1 MFNFI
6 TKTIYFAHLG
16 TLFIYALRR
25 LTQTPVFS
33 KKFKYLGDVEDTV
46 LKNILHCVVV
56 RGKRWGCWITV
67 HPGRVKKEINF
78 YVIYIYPLVFYM
90 LVHNSS
96 WLWCVVAVV
105 CIPSGSVK
113 KK

>member
-1 MFNFI
+1 MLLSGG
-6 TKTIYFAHLG
+6 KDGVAGLQY
-16 TLFIYALRR
+16 
-25 LTQTPVFS
+25 TQ
-33 KKFKYLGDVEDTV
+33 EV
-46 LKNILHCVVV
+46 L
-56 RGKRWGCWITV
+56 
-67 HPGRVKKEINF
+67 KKEINF